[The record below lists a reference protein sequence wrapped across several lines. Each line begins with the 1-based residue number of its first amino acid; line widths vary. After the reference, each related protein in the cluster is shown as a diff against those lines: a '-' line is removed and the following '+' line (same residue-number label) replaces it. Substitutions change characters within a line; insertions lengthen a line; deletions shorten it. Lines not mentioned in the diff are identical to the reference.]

1 MDFWNFLTYVN
12 YLHQEHIE
20 LKQKY
25 VSLLSL
31 VGQELP
37 IIKARMEALEQQNLK
52 IVKRKTN
59 HPETRTSCQYCGQSF
74 DEHWKLESHLVEHEE
89 AEQYPCNICNK
100 SFQTSWRLGK
110 HLENHDRKNVKVCK
124 YFKKGHYCPFEKVG
138 CKFSHYTKYEYENQ
152 VEMILDDT
160 STDEIQLENKTNTTN
175 MEENDKK
182 ELEHSDCQGCGEFP
196 FRVECVEC
204 GGKYCIECIQKD
216 HTKNL
221 HYCLN
226 CGDDV

>member
-1 MDFWNFLTYVN
+1 
-12 YLHQEHIE
+12 
-20 LKQKY
+20 
-25 VSLLSL
+25 
-31 VGQELP
+31 
-37 IIKARMEALEQQNLK
+37 MEALEQQNRK

-152 VEMILDDT
+152 VEMMIHPQMKFSWKT
-160 STDEIQLENKTNTTN
+160 KPTQLTLRKTT
-175 MEENDKK
+175 K
-182 ELEHSDCQGCGEFP
+182 
-196 FRVECVEC
+196 
-204 GGKYCIECIQKD
+204 
-216 HTKNL
+216 KNL
-221 HYCLN
+221 IIVIVKAVVNSLSELN
-226 CGDDV
+226 VLNVVASTALNVFKMITQKTCITV